1 MHAASDK
8 EVGLI
13 CDAVIGY
20 FGGLEPF
27 VSTWLEHLDEAR
39 ESRPGSREVLRH
51 FSTIAKLV
59 VRHRVPPPDVS
70 DLSDEDLDRELRDLS
85 RELICSVQISRS
97 TD

>member
-8 EVGLI
+8 EGGLI

-27 VSTWLEHLDEAR
+27 ASTWLEHLDEAC

-70 DLSDEDLDRELRDLS
+70 DLSDEDLERELGTS
-85 RELICSVQISRS
+85 RESLSAQRMI
-97 TD
+97 